1 MRIGNILERLCLCL
15 CFGLWFLLVSGW
27 VVADEVWLKDNES
40 RFDVSYRLNG
50 AAVTGYRKVMLDPL
64 SVWYA
69 DQTDQARVAANVTAL
84 QERFGQVF
92 SETLQANGFVLVDNP
107 GEAVLC
113 LHVEIVDL
121 RVNDHSAQQLSW
133 SERFSFPVAPG
144 HMTLVAE
151 VRDTETGDVL
161 LRVAD
166 QEDAVES
173 GDLWSLVDQIFA
185 GWAGDIAATLQ
196 PSTSGDL
203 LAQR

>member
-1 MRIGNILERLCLCL
+1 MRIGSILERLCLCL

-27 VVADEVWLKDNES
+27 AVADGVWLKDNES
-40 RFDVSYRLNG
+40 RFDVSYRLSG
-50 AAVTGYRKVMLDPL
+50 AAVTGYRNVMLDPL

-69 DQTDQARVAANVTAL
+69 DQTDEARAAANVATL
-84 QERFGQVF
+84 QEHFSQVF
-92 SETLQANGFVLVDNP
+92 SETLQANGFVLVDDP

-121 RVNDHSAQQLSW
+121 RVNDHSTRQLAW

-151 VRDTETGDVL
+151 VRDTGTGDVL

-196 PSTSGDL
+196 TPTGDL